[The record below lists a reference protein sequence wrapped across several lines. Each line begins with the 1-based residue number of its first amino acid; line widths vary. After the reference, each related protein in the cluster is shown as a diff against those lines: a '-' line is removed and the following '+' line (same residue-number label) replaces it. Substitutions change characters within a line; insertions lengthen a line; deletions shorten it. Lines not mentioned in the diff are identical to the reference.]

1 MDAFGRQNYHLAWEL
16 IGGEMADR
24 FRDRIF
30 GVLKAH
36 PEQRYKASEIA
47 QLIFKQY
54 PQECAEKRA
63 KSKQKFE
70 TDTDFIW
77 QLAAEVSINREDL
90 QKEHP
95 EFQTTEGRPRKYYY
109 TETPET
115 PTTVEEGAS
124 KTSPLSGEKEPKKSE
139 SDLYQILHLYMKSED
154 PAVYTRRI
162 DEKRSSNKQG
172 RSGNHWLHPD
182 LVGLEVLDNSWKSE
196 VRECAKALNGQRA
209 KLWSFEVKLRVERW
223 NVREIFFQ
231 AVSNSS
237 WAHYGYL
244 AAGEFEDKTFKELR
258 MLSAAHGIGIIQLDS
273 DVPSESQ
280 ILIPAHERAEVDWD
294 SANRLATENPDFH
307 HFLKLVKQ
315 FHQIGEVKLADWPEP
330 QSDFKK

>member
-1 MDAFGRQNYHLAWEL
+1 
-16 IGGEMADR
+16 MADR

-36 PEQRYKASEIA
+36 PEQRYKAFEIA

-54 PQECAEKRA
+54 PKECAEKRA
-63 KSKQKFE
+63 KSKQNFE

-77 QLAAEVSINREDL
+77 QLAAEVSTNREDI

-109 TETPET
+109 TENPET
-115 PTTVEEGAS
+115 AEAEIVGNPETA
-124 KTSPLSGEKEPKKSE
+124 PLSNGKEPKKSE
-139 SDLYQILHLYMKSED
+139 SDFYQVLYLYMRSED

-162 DEKRSSNKQG
+162 DEKKSSNKQG
-172 RSGNHWLHPD
+172 KSGNHWLHPD
-182 LVGLEVLDNSWKSE
+182 LVGLEVLDSSWKPE
-196 VRECAKALNGQRA
+196 VKECAKVLNGERA

-223 NVREIFFQ
+223 NLRECFFQ

-244 AAGEFEDKTFKELR
+244 AAGEFEDKTLKELR

-273 DVPSESQ
+273 DVPSDSQ
-280 ILIPAHERAEVDWD
+280 ILIPARERAEVDWD
-294 SANRLATENPDFH
+294 AANRLAVENPDFH

-315 FHQIGEVKLADWPEP
+315 FHQIGEVKLPDWPEP
-330 QSDFKK
+330 SSSLKKEK